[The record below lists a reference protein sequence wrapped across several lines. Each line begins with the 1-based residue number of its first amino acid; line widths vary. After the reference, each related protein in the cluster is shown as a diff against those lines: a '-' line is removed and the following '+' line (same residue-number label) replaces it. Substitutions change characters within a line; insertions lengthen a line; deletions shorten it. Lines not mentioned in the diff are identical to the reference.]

1 MKLTAVCA
9 IALLSLFGLP
19 ALHADDPPPK
29 PDIRDLAIAYVNQ
42 FIDGYANVLAL
53 EEYTQETSG
62 PRRRRTLKSDFLVV
76 RYPAS
81 PNWHVFR
88 DVFEVDGKLVR
99 DPGQRLVRLFQAPAS
114 SALPRAQEVSIA
126 GAKHN
131 IREIGTVNNPL
142 MVIAFLQGQYRHH
155 FRLTTGGKERKLGPT
170 IRTIR
175 FEEVVRPTILKWG
188 GNLDLPAEGR
198 LWVDEETGRIVKTE
212 LKLAERDNLRSDVV
226 WRPPTVITTTFGH
239 DDTLGVDV
247 PIEMRDKYP
256 MDRDEV
262 KGVATYDRFWRFQ
275 AGPVALP

>member
-1 MKLTAVCA
+1 VRA
-9 IALLSLFGLP
+9 
-19 ALHADDPPPK
+19 ADDPAPK
-29 PDIRDLAIAYVNQ
+29 PDIRDLATSYVGQ
-42 FIDGYANVLAL
+42 FIDGYANVTAE
-53 EEYTQETSG
+53 EEYTQESSH
-62 PRRRRTLKSDFLVV
+62 PRRRRTLRSDFVVV
-76 RYPAS
+76 RYPGS
-81 PNWHVFR
+81 SNWHVFR
-88 DVFEVDGKLVR
+88 DVYEVDGKLVR
-99 DPGQRLVRLFQAPAS
+99 ERQERLVKLFQGPAGT
-114 SALPRAQEVSIA
+114 ALHRAQELAVAST
-126 GAKHN
+126 KYN
-131 IREIGTVNNPL
+131 VQDIGTINNPL
-142 MVIAFLQGQYRHH
+142 LAMAFLQGQYRDR
-155 FRLTTGGKERKLGPT
+155 FRLTVGGKERKLGPT

-175 FEEVVRPTILKWG
+175 FQEVVRPTILKWG

-212 LKLAERDNLRSDVV
+212 LKLAERDNLRSDVM